1 MTNKSVSDYV
11 AATMNAVLN
20 SDEHKSLFANYKTAS
35 DENNVSDSLCAKCKY
50 SKDSCTCGSSMS
62 ADDNDARTKQV
73 SDEDSSDVSCADDD
87 EASDSSSDSNKAEDK
102 EVPMSSS
109 AFDIAIDSLLTA
121 SAALDSV
128 GFEKSSIISLKLASF
143 VVEAKKKEK
152 DKKDSKKDKKKD
164 SKDSKK
170 KPAKST
176 SSSKPAS
183 SKSTSSSKP
192 SSSSKS
198 SKKPLFGKKK

>member
-128 GFEKSSIISLKLASF
+128 GFENFETTCRFRQNARNCCRNSSR
-143 VVEAKKKEK
+143 
-152 DKKDSKKDKKKD
+152 
-164 SKDSKK
+164 
-170 KPAKST
+170 
-176 SSSKPAS
+176 
-183 SKSTSSSKP
+183 SKSLSIP
-192 SSSSKS
+192 SVQDRWHLGNCNHRLNVFCQIHS
-198 SKKPLFGKKK
+198 